1 MSSASNYEDAS
12 ESSPASSRESAR
24 QGSRPASRR
33 QSHTRHVPHNQD
45 AQGANG
51 DAGEHDLEPELFNDA
66 YRLLFNA
73 EVARA
78 AARFETA
85 DGQNQQHGTKHVG
98 ASRWS
103 AREQNVFYAA
113 LGRLGRDNVAGI
125 AGAIGT
131 KTIPETQE
139 LLLLFE
145 DASIPADE
153 AALTLCDIPAAFDVS
168 RECSRQ
174 LELAAEALAW
184 YEETCEANQERD
196 KYGSYWL
203 ITPQVADD
211 IETAINSDRRRATT
225 SPLASEPE
233 SSRRGGRVVA
243 G

>member
-1 MSSASNYEDAS
+1 MSSASNYEDDS
-12 ESSPASSRESAR
+12 ESSPASSRDSAR
-24 QGSRPASRR
+24 LGSRPASRR
-33 QSHTRHVPHNQD
+33 QSHTRHVPRINQD
-45 AQGANG
+45 GRGADS
-51 DAGEHDLEPELFNDA
+51 DADEPELFNDA

-85 DGQNQQHGTKHVG
+85 DGQTHQYCTKHVG
-98 ASRWS
+98 ASQWS
-103 AREQNVFYAA
+103 VREQNVFYAA
-113 LGRLGRDNVAGI
+113 LGRLGRDDVAGI
-125 AGAIGT
+125 AAAIGT

-153 AALTLCDIPAAFDVS
+153 AALTLRDIPAAFDVS
-168 RECSRQ
+168 SECSRQ
-174 LELAAEALAW
+174 LDLAAEALAW

-196 KYGSYWL
+196 KYGNYWL

-211 IETAINSDRRRATT
+211 IETAIHSDRRRATT

-233 SSRRGGRVVA
+233 SSRRGGRVAV